1 MKSWQVKI
9 IYLGIFT
16 GLLGDGKVLSSPA
29 KTETDY
35 PDQFQGLPILNK
47 AGLPMKYGWAF
58 KSNLSALQVAVNSDR
73 QPNPANSPIPNLES
87 KALEQQAQQLYEAG
101 RYAEARRML
110 QQIAADRAAKGD
122 ELGQAMAL
130 RNLSLVYQKTGEWSE
145 AKQAIADSLNLLQKS
160 ESSRQRTRLLALTLE
175 SQGQLQLSLGQPE
188 IALDTWKQAG
198 ATYKE
203 IGETTGVTRSRL
215 NQVQALQALALY
227 TQAVKTLKEIKNTLQ
242 DEPDSLLKA
251 GALQSLGDALR
262 VVGDLNQSREIL
274 QQSLAIAE
282 KLQARQEIAAILL
295 SSGNTARAQH
305 KPEEAV
311 DLYQRSLK
319 EFPSIN
325 TKIEA
330 QLNLLSLLV
339 DEQKWTNAQLLVPQ
353 IQSSLS
359 NLPPSRTAVYA
370 RINLAHSL
378 LKYQAG
384 NSNSKNFQTSD
395 LKLEISQ
402 LLATAVQ
409 QARST
414 GDKRAESYAL
424 GNLGGLY
431 EQNQQWG
438 DARELTEKALLLA
451 QAISAADIAYQWQWQ
466 LGRILNV
473 QGQRK
478 GAIAS
483 YNSAVSTL
491 QSLRSDLVAISSD
504 VQFSFRENV
513 EPVYRELVGLLLQP
527 GTNITQFDLV
537 QARTVIESLQLAELD
552 NFFRDACLDSKPAQ
566 IDQIDPT
573 AAVFYTIILKD
584 RLEVIV
590 ALRGKPLRHHSIP
603 LPQEEVE
610 AEIGNMREAITTPR
624 LRFAIQRFLS
634 PSQKVYDWLIRPV
647 EADLAA
653 SGVQT
658 LVFVLDGS
666 LRNLP
671 LASLHDGKQY
681 LAEKYSVAIAP
692 GLQLLDPQPLARQQ
706 LKVLTAGLTEAVQG
720 FSALPNVELELQR
733 IKAEAPTE
741 VLLNQSFTKSNFQ
754 ATVNGSSFPVV
765 HLATH
770 GEFSS
775 EAKDTF
781 ILTWDGRIN
790 ANELDKLL
798 RSDTGKTRSIELL
811 VLSACKTAAGD
822 KRAALGLAGVA
833 VRAGARSTLASLWYV
848 SDEATSLL
856 MTRFYEEL
864 AKGNVGKSE
873 ALRRAQLAVL
883 RDNKFSHPY
892 YWSAFVLVG
901 NWL

>member
-1 MKSWQVKI
+1 MQ
-9 IYLGIFT
+9 
-16 GLLGDGKVLSSPA
+16 
-29 KTETDY
+29 
-35 PDQFQGLPILNK
+35 
-47 AGLPMKYGWAF
+47 
-58 KSNLSALQVAVNSDR
+58 NLV
-73 QPNPANSPIPNLES
+73 ES

-101 RYAEARRML
+101 RYAEARRLL
-110 QQIAADRAAKGD
+110 QQIAADSAAKGD
-122 ELGQAMAL
+122 ELRQAMAL
-130 RNLSLVYQKTGEWSE
+130 RNLSLVYQKTGQWSE
-145 AKQAIADSLNLLQKS
+145 AKQAIADSFNLLQKS
-160 ESSRQRTRLLALTLE
+160 GSSRQRTRLLALTLE

-188 IALDTWKQAG
+188 EALDTWKQAG
-198 ATYKE
+198 ATYRE
-203 IGETTGVTRSRL
+203 IGDTTGVTRSRL
-215 NQVQALQALALY
+215 NQAQALQALALY

-262 VVGDLNQSREIL
+262 VVGDLNQSQEVL

-282 KLQARQEIAAILL
+282 KLQARQAIAATLL
-295 SSGNTARAQH
+295 SSGNTARAQQN
-305 KPEEAV
+305 PQAAL
-311 DLYQRSLK
+311 DFYQRSIK
-319 EFPSIN
+319 ESPSLN

-339 DEQKWTNAQLLVPQ
+339 SEKKWSQAQLLVPQ

-359 NLPPSRTAVYA
+359 NFPPSQSAVYA
-370 RINLAHSL
+370 RINLASSL

-384 NSNSKNFQTSD
+384 NLSAKNFQTSD
-395 LKLEISQ
+395 WKQEISQ

-466 LGRILNV
+466 LGRILKV
-473 QGQRK
+473 QGQRQA
-478 GAIAS
+478 AIAS

-537 QARTVIESLQLAELD
+537 RARRVIESLQLAELD

-590 ALRGKPLRHHSIP
+590 ALREKPLRHHSIP

-610 AEIGNMREAITTPR
+610 AAIGNMREAVTIPR
-624 LRFAIQRFLS
+624 LRFAIQRFLE

-671 LASLHDGKQY
+671 LASLYDGKQY

-692 GLQLLDPQPLARQQ
+692 GLQLLDPKPLARQEFKI
-706 LKVLTAGLTEAVQG
+706 LSAGLTEAVQG

-775 EAKDTF
+775 EAKNTF

-790 ANELDKLL
+790 ASDLDELL
-798 RSDTGKTRSIELL
+798 RSDRGKNRSIELL

-864 AKGNVGKSE
+864 VKGNVGKSE

-883 RDNKFSHPY
+883 RDSQFSHPY
-892 YWSAFVLVG
+892 FWSAFVLVG